1 MTARLQLPDGTR
13 QKLDSFQQRV
23 WKIKLIEGICAAF
36 FGLIA
41 TYLFVFVLDRFFET
55 PGWLRLLLL
64 CVGALGLGVF
74 FPLKCHRWLWKTRKL
89 DQLARLLKHRMPRL
103 SDRMLGIIE
112 LANSDVEQGRSAAL
126 CAAAL
131 RQVDEDIKDTTFDN
145 AVPNPRH
152 KAWTWAAAV
161 PAVIALLLLFVIP
174 AAGFST
180 LKRWMFPLG
189 DTPRYT
195 FTQLSPMKT
204 ELVIPFGEEFDLTA
218 SLSAETDWSPST
230 AKAQLDRQ
238 PTLKATLDEN
248 TYAFQLPPQQQDG
261 TLSISAGDAKAKIHV
276 QPKRRPELTEIT
288 ATIKLPDYLQYSDT
302 LTKDVR
308 AGTLA
313 VVKGAETQLLA
324 SASRELASASLDGRP
339 AQVTSQQFTTQGVK
353 LDVSDKLSLN
363 WSDKDGL
370 GPKSPFELKI
380 ETHDDLPPNV
390 ICSELARQQVV
401 LVDEVL
407 TFEVQ
412 ADDDFGVQEIGIEWQ
427 GLRDALTNP
436 TPDHGEAIIS
446 AGSPESQNVTT
457 KATFSPAREDIGPQT
472 LQVRLYAKDYLPG
485 REKIYT
491 PPYTLFVLSEQEHA
505 NWLAERMQLWSRKA
519 QGVYE
524 REVQL
529 FEENKAI
536 RDLPSGELEQQS
548 NRQRI
553 ETQAAAESLNAR
565 QLSSVTMTGTQLIK
579 EAARNDQFNVTTMEG
594 LADMV
599 ATLDELAKKRMPSV
613 ADLLKKAAS
622 SKPKSDKAESG
633 KSSKD
638 SDKPSAPK
646 VGNNRDSE
654 ASSGEDK
661 SEASEEDSTKPK
673 PPTPAIVDMESS
685 MNQGDKKN
693 DDEEQ
698 KEQKPAPASTPKFG
712 LPSTTVYGD
721 TPSAKKD
728 EQPQPEMEEALDQ
741 AIEAQ
746 EGLLE
751 EFTKVAEELQ
761 RILDNLEGSTFV
773 KRLKAAS
780 RRQTEV
786 ARELNN
792 SLSEKFGRRKAQLN
806 HEQAD
811 TTNAIVERER
821 EEGKNLATIKSD
833 LEAYYQRVQQGK
845 FGTVIREM
853 DELNVMARLGNLSEL
868 VDVNLHGQ
876 SISHAEFWADTF
888 DRWAEQLVGPG

>member
-1 MTARLQLPDGTR
+1 
-13 QKLDSFQQRV
+13 
-23 WKIKLIEGICAAF
+23 
-36 FGLIA
+36 
-41 TYLFVFVLDRFFET
+41 
-55 PGWLRLLLL
+55 
-64 CVGALGLGVF
+64 
-74 FPLKCHRWLWKTRKL
+74 
-89 DQLARLLKHRMPRL
+89 
-103 SDRMLGIIE
+103 
-112 LANSDVEQGRSAAL
+112 
-126 CAAAL
+126 
-131 RQVDEDIKDTTFDN
+131 
-145 AVPNPRH
+145 
-152 KAWTWAAAV
+152 
-161 PAVIALLLLFVIP
+161 
-174 AAGFST
+174 
-180 LKRWMFPLG
+180 
-189 DTPRYT
+189 
-195 FTQLSPMKT
+195 
-204 ELVIPFGEEFDLTA
+204 
-218 SLSAETDWSPST
+218 
-230 AKAQLDRQ
+230 
-238 PTLKATLDEN
+238 
-248 TYAFQLPPQQQDG
+248 
-261 TLSISAGDAKAKIHV
+261 
-276 QPKRRPELTEIT
+276 
-288 ATIKLPDYLQYSDT
+288 
-302 LTKDVR
+302 
-308 AGTLA
+308 
-313 VVKGAETQLLA
+313 
-324 SASRELASASLDGRP
+324 
-339 AQVTSQQFTTQGVK
+339 
-353 LDVSDKLSLN
+353 
-363 WSDKDGL
+363 
-370 GPKSPFELKI
+370 
-380 ETHDDLPPNV
+380 
-390 ICSELARQQVV
+390 
-401 LVDEVL
+401 
-407 TFEVQ
+407 
-412 ADDDFGVQEIGIEWQ
+412 
-427 GLRDALTNP
+427 
-436 TPDHGEAIIS
+436 
-446 AGSPESQNVTT
+446 
-457 KATFSPAREDIGPQT
+457 
-472 LQVRLYAKDYLPG
+472 
-485 REKIYT
+485 
-491 PPYTLFVLSEQEHA
+491 
-505 NWLAERMQLWSRKA
+505 
-519 QGVYE
+519 
-524 REVQL
+524 
-529 FEENKAI
+529 
-536 RDLPSGELEQQS
+536 
-548 NRQRI
+548 
-553 ETQAAAESLNAR
+553 
-565 QLSSVTMTGTQLIK
+565 MTGTQLIK

-673 PPTPAIVDMESS
+673 PPTPAIVDVESS